1 MGKRSLFFA
10 LLLLLV
16 MVAPASAHQSSF
28 SYATLKM
35 ADDGQRADY
44 EIRLSTKDLFE
55 ALALEEDRDATDA
68 EILAGKERLLQY
80 VFERIEIRGTGE
92 DCGFVPTD
100 ARVVR
105 EGERFAQLVGAL
117 QCTGPVRAI
126 DLHYTLFFDLDPRHE
141 GLLTVDGELVQFSNP
156 DRTSFHY
163 EPEHAAGT
171 SVFGFFRSGINHVV
185 FGLDHILFLLS
196 LLLVV
201 GLRLDGGVLRA
212 RTAMQSLKRTAAIV
226 SAFTVGH
233 SLTLIVA
240 ALGWVE
246 LPSRFVESM
255 IAASIVYVAI
265 ENLVKPDPPWRVLV
279 GFGFGLMHGMGFA
292 AMLRPL
298 LPPGDT
304 VLPLLVFNLGVEA
317 GQMAIVCVAL
327 PVLYVAIHR
336 LGPQRY
342 KNRVLPVAGV
352 VLTLMGLL
360 WLAERALEIELI
372 GL

>member
-1 MGKRSLFFA
+1 MRTLVFY
-10 LLLLLV
+10 LLLLV
-16 MVAPASAHQSSF
+16 LMVAPVSAHQSSF
-28 SYATLKM
+28 SYATLKITG
-35 ADDGQRADY
+35 DGKGADY

-55 ALALEEDRDATDA
+55 ALALEDDRDATDA
-68 EILAGKERLLQY
+68 EIVGGKERLIGY
-80 VFERIEIRGTGE
+80 VFDRIELRGTGE
-92 DCGFVPTD
+92 GCDVAATD
-100 ARVVR
+100 VRVVR
-105 EGERFAQLVGAL
+105 EGERFAQVMGQLRC
-117 QCTGPVRAI
+117 QGPVRAI
-126 DLHYTLFFDLDPRHE
+126 ELQYALFFDLDPRHE
-141 GLLTVDGELVQFSNP
+141 GLLTIDGELVQFSSP
-156 DRTSFHY
+156 DRTSFRY

-171 SVFGFFRSGINHVV
+171 SVLGFFRSGVNHVV

-201 GLRLDGGVLRA
+201 GLRQDGGVLRA

-265 ENLVKPDPPWRVLV
+265 ENLVNPDPPWRVLI

-298 LPPGDT
+298 LPPEDT
-304 VLPLLVFNLGVEA
+304 VLPLLVFNLGVEV
-317 GQMAIVCVAL
+317 GQMAIVCLAL
-327 PVLYVAIHR
+327 PVLYIVIHR
-336 LGPQRY
+336 LGPARY
-342 KNRVLPVAGV
+342 RDRVLPVSCVA
-352 VLTLMGLL
+352 LSLMGLL
-360 WLAERALEIELI
+360 WLAERALELELI